1 MSIKTDR
8 EKSLKKFSN
17 INLFERREKN
27 YSAIK
32 KSNHPLKLY
41 HYMKNKK
48 EKVNSEFNQIVY
60 SFYSFQTERNKT
72 SKPSSKII
80 KNNMTATS
88 IFNKTNNN
96 FSDTSFPFYLTQ
108 TEPNKLK
115 INNIKKHNFRSRNN
129 KVISLKK
136 ISPNYNDLIF
146 SRNYQTYT
154 SFNKYKNNKENKESN
169 KEDEIM
175 NLKLTKL
182 RPLYNEDLYNTRL
195 YIDKTRELLLIKY
208 TSSTKNERNIRCEEI
223 RNNKIEIIDD
233 RIKSLQKVK
242 TLYNQNFNDKILEY
256 VRFIFRKKEFE
267 QNVDSDLLKKI
278 FFLKKEISHLMGK
291 IRKLEIE
298 KYNIIHW
305 LFFLIRL
312 KEKKLKLPNY
322 YEKILEANL
331 KRNYNQRRTA
341 KADIRI
347 LNSPSKKN
355 KSNTIIINGK
365 IVFSNNKGQ
374 NLENNFNDIPNEE
387 VSRLLKYRK
396 ELIFE
401 TPEDFMD
408 ELKNIENANIKLFKV
423 NDTLHYDIKDLK
435 EEYNNLK
442 EEKLKSNISDKIK
455 EKQLE
460 LDEIKALYNKRL
472 KIINKYND
480 EKNKKSKNKYKNR
493 KSAFKLNLNDIFRD
507 NKDMSLTDKKRRL
520 YSKVEQLYIT
530 CQQLRMKKNSFS
542 HHYIMLQKGYETKE
556 EEILS
561 KLEYIEVRI
570 CHLLNIFSIYKNPHN
585 PNYELIRKLRNH
597 FTRKRKIEKAELVR
611 KEKEINYLK
620 MIKKINN
627 RNNRFIFLE
636 RRKIAIHNYAGWTH
650 EKNRNK
656 SSNRNKV
663 YLPTFDDFMFDYNKT
678 EKYNLTSDNDLGSF
692 K

>member
-8 EKSLKKFSN
+8 KISLKKFSN
-17 INLFERREKN
+17 ISLFERREKN

-41 HYMKNKK
+41 RYMKNKK
-48 EKVNSEFNQIVY
+48 QKTNSDFNQIVY
-60 SFYSFQTERNKT
+60 SFYSFQTERNKS
-72 SKPSSKII
+72 SKPSSKKF
-80 KNNMTATS
+80 KNNMTSTS

-108 TEPNKLK
+108 TEPTKLK
-115 INNIKKHNFRSRNN
+115 INNMKKQNFRSRNKKVMNLN
-129 KVISLKK
+129 KINT
-136 ISPNYNDLIF
+136 NYNDLIF
-146 SRNYQTYT
+146 SRNYQTYS
-154 SFNKYKNNKENKESN
+154 SFNKLMKNKENMESN

-175 NLKLTKL
+175 NLKLKKL
-182 RPLYNEDLYNTRL
+182 RPLYNEDLYNNRI

-208 TSSTKNERNIRCEEI
+208 TSSTKNERNIRFEEI

-233 RIKSLQKVK
+233 KIKSLKKVK
-242 TLYNQNFNDKILEY
+242 TLYNQHFNDKILEY
-256 VRFIFRKKEFE
+256 VRFIFKKKEFE

-278 FFLKKEISHLMGK
+278 FSLKKEISQLTGK
-291 IRKLEIE
+291 IRKVEIE
-298 KYNIIHW
+298 KHNIIHW

-312 KEKKLKLPNY
+312 KEKKLKLPHY

-331 KRNYNQRRTA
+331 QRNYNQRRTA

-347 LNSPSKKN
+347 FNPPSKKN
-355 KSNTIIINGK
+355 KSNTMINDK
-365 IVFSNNKGQ
+365 LAFNSNKGQ
-374 NLENNFNDIPNEE
+374 NTENNFNDIPKEE
-387 VSRLLKYRK
+387 VSRVLKYRK
-396 ELIFE
+396 ELIYE
-401 TPEDFMD
+401 TPEDFM
-408 ELKNIENANIKLFKV
+408 EEMKNIENENIKLFNV

-435 EEYNNLK
+435 EEYNSLK
-442 EEKLKSNISDKIK
+442 EDQLKSNISDKIK

-460 LDEIKALYNKRL
+460 LDEMKALYNKRL
-472 KIINKYND
+472 KMINKYND
-480 EKNKKSKNKYKNR
+480 EKNKKPKNKYKNR
-493 KSAFKLNLNDIFRD
+493 KLSFNINLNDIFRD
-507 NKDMSLTDKKRRL
+507 DKEMSLTDKKRRL
-520 YSKVEQLYIT
+520 YLKVEQLYIT
-530 CQQLRMKKNSFS
+530 CQQFRMKKNSFS
-542 HHYIMLQKGYETKE
+542 HHYTMLQKGYDTKE
-556 EEILS
+556 EEILAM
-561 KLEYIEVRI
+561 LEYIEVRI

-597 FTRKRKIEKAELVR
+597 YTRKRKIEKAELVR

-636 RRKIAIHNYAGWTH
+636 RRKIAIHNYAGWAY
-650 EKNRNK
+650 EKNKNK

-663 YLPTFDDFMFDYNKT
+663 YLPTFDDFMFDYNRN
-678 EKYNLTSDNDLGSF
+678 EKYNLTSDNAFGSF

>member
-1 MSIKTDR
+1 MSIKNDR
-8 EKSLKKFSN
+8 KISLQKFSN

-48 EKVNSEFNQIVY
+48 ENENSEFNQIVY
-60 SFYSFQTERNKT
+60 SFYSFQTERKKT
-72 SKPSSKII
+72 SKPSSKKI
-80 KNNMTATS
+80 KYNITATS
-88 IFNKTNNN
+88 IFNKTNDN
-96 FSDTSFPFYLTQ
+96 FSDTTFPFYLTQ
-108 TEPNKLK
+108 TEANKLK
-115 INNIKKHNFRSRNN
+115 INNIKLKNYRSRNN
-129 KVISLKK
+129 KVISLNK
-136 ISPNYNDLIF
+136 ITPNYNDLIF
-146 SRNYQTYT
+146 SRNYQTFT
-154 SFNKYKNNKENKESN
+154 NFNKFKNNKGNKESN

-175 NLKLTKL
+175 NLKLKKL
-182 RPLYNEDLYNTRL
+182 RPLYNEDLYNNRI

-208 TSSTKNERNIRCEEI
+208 TSSTKNERNVRCEEI
-223 RNNKIEIIDD
+223 RNNRMEIIDD

-242 TLYNQNFNDKILEY
+242 SLYNQRFNDKILEY
-256 VRFIFRKKEFE
+256 VKFIFKKKEFE
-267 QNVDSDLLKKI
+267 QNVDSELLKKI
-278 FFLKKEISHLMGK
+278 FSLKKEISQLMGK
-291 IRKLEIE
+291 IRKIEIE
-298 KYNIIHW
+298 KFNIINW
-305 LFFLIRL
+305 LFFLIKL
-312 KEKKLKLPNY
+312 KEKKLRLPHY

-341 KADIRI
+341 KADIRNI
-347 LNSPSKKN
+347 NPSSKKG
-355 KSNTIIINGK
+355 KSNTMINGK
-365 IVFSNNKGQ
+365 IVFNNNKGQ
-374 NLENNFNDIPNEE
+374 NLENNFNEIPKEE
-387 VSRLLKYRK
+387 VSRILKYRK

-408 ELKNIENANIKLFKV
+408 EIKDIENHNIKLFSV
-423 NDTLHYDIKDLK
+423 HDTLHYDIKDLK
-435 EEYNNLK
+435 EELNILK
-442 EEKLKSNISDKIK
+442 KEQLKSNISDKIK

-460 LDEIKALYNKRL
+460 LNEIKTLYNKRL
-472 KIINKYND
+472 KMINKYND
-480 EKNKKSKNKYKNR
+480 EKNKKSKNKSKIRQSSFNI
-493 KSAFKLNLNDIFRD
+493 NLNDIFRD
-507 NKDMSLTDKKRRL
+507 DKDMSLTDKKRKL

-542 HHYIMLQKGYETKE
+542 HHYIMLQKGYDTKE
-556 EEILS
+556 EEILK

-627 RNNRFIFLE
+627 RNNRFIYLQ
-636 RRKIAIHNYAGWTH
+636 RRKISMHNYAGWTH
-650 EKNRNK
+650 EKSKNK
-656 SSNRNKV
+656 SSNKNKV
-663 YLPTFDDFMFDYNKT
+663 YLPTFDDFMFDYNRS
-678 EKYNLTSDNDLGSF
+678 EKINLTSDNDFDSF

>member
-1 MSIKTDR
+1 MSIKNDR
-8 EKSLKKFSN
+8 KISLQKFSN

-48 EKVNSEFNQIVY
+48 ENENSEFNQIVY
-60 SFYSFQTERNKT
+60 SFYSFQTERKKT
-72 SKPSSKII
+72 SKPSSKKI
-80 KNNMTATS
+80 KYNITATS
-88 IFNKTNNN
+88 IFNKTNDN
-96 FSDTSFPFYLTQ
+96 FSDTTFPFYLTQ
-108 TEPNKLK
+108 TEANKLK
-115 INNIKKHNFRSRNN
+115 INNIKLKNFRSRNN
-129 KVISLKK
+129 KVISLNK
-136 ISPNYNDLIF
+136 ITPNYNDLIF
-146 SRNYQTYT
+146 SRNYQTFT
-154 SFNKYKNNKENKESN
+154 NFNKFKNNKGNKESN

-175 NLKLTKL
+175 NLKLKKL
-182 RPLYNEDLYNTRL
+182 RPLYNEDLYNNRI

-208 TSSTKNERNIRCEEI
+208 TSSTKNERNVRCEEI
-223 RNNKIEIIDD
+223 RNNRMEIIDD

-242 TLYNQNFNDKILEY
+242 SLYNQRFNDKILEY
-256 VRFIFRKKEFE
+256 VKFIFKKKEFE
-267 QNVDSDLLKKI
+267 QNVDSELLKKI
-278 FFLKKEISHLMGK
+278 FSLKKEISQLMGK
-291 IRKLEIE
+291 IRKIEIE
-298 KYNIIHW
+298 KFNIINW
-305 LFFLIRL
+305 LFFLIKL
-312 KEKKLKLPNY
+312 KEKKLRLPHY

-341 KADIRI
+341 KADIRNI
-347 LNSPSKKN
+347 NPSSKKG
-355 KSNTIIINGK
+355 KSNTMINGK
-365 IVFSNNKGQ
+365 IVFNNNKGQ
-374 NLENNFNDIPNEE
+374 NLENNFNEIPKEE
-387 VSRLLKYRK
+387 VSRILKYRK

-408 ELKNIENANIKLFKV
+408 EIKDIENHNIKLFSV

-435 EEYNNLK
+435 EELNILK
-442 EEKLKSNISDKIK
+442 KEQLKSNISDKIK

-460 LDEIKALYNKRL
+460 LNEIKTLYNKRL
-472 KIINKYND
+472 KMINKYND
-480 EKNKKSKNKYKNR
+480 EKNKKSKNKSKIRQSSFNI
-493 KSAFKLNLNDIFRD
+493 NLNDIFRD
-507 NKDMSLTDKKRRL
+507 DKDMSLTDKKRKL

-542 HHYIMLQKGYETKE
+542 HHYIMLQKGYDTKE
-556 EEILS
+556 EEILK

-627 RNNRFIFLE
+627 RNNRFIYLQ
-636 RRKIAIHNYAGWTH
+636 RRKISMHNYAGWTH
-650 EKNRNK
+650 EKSKNK
-656 SSNRNKV
+656 SSNKNKV
-663 YLPTFDDFMFDYNKT
+663 YLPTFDDFMFDYNRS
-678 EKYNLTSDNDLGSF
+678 EKINLTSDNDFGSF

>member
-1 MSIKTDR
+1 MSIKNDR
-8 EKSLKKFSN
+8 KFSLKKFSN

-32 KSNHPLKLY
+32 KTNHKSKLY
-41 HYMKNKK
+41 HYMSNKK
-48 EKVNSEFNQIVY
+48 ENSNSEFNQIVY

-72 SKPSSKII
+72 SKPSTKTF
-80 KNNMTATS
+80 KYNKTATS

-108 TEPNKLK
+108 TETNKLK
-115 INNIKKHNFRSRNN
+115 INNIKKQNFRSRNN
-129 KVISLKK
+129 KVISLNK

-146 SRNYQTYT
+146 SRNYQTFT
-154 SFNKYKNNKENKESN
+154 NFNKFKNNKGNKESN

-175 NLKLTKL
+175 NLKLKKI
-182 RPLYNEDLYNTRL
+182 RPLYNEDLYNNRI

-223 RNNKIEIIDD
+223 HNNKMEIIDD

-242 TLYNQNFNDKILEY
+242 NLYNQRFNDKILEY
-256 VRFIFRKKEFE
+256 VRFIFKKKEFE

-278 FFLKKEISHLMGK
+278 FSLKKEISQLMGK
-291 IRKLEIE
+291 IRKIEIE

-305 LFFLIRL
+305 LFFLIKL
-312 KEKKLKLPNY
+312 KEKKLRLPHY

-347 LNSPSKKN
+347 VNPPSKRN
-355 KSNTIIINGK
+355 KSNTIINGK
-365 IVFSNNKGQ
+365 LSFNNNKGQ
-374 NLENNFNDIPNEE
+374 NIENNLSDISKEE
-387 VSRLLKYRK
+387 VSRILNYRK

-408 ELKNIENANIKLFKV
+408 EIKNIENDNIKLFNVIDK
-423 NDTLHYDIKDLK
+423 LHYDIKDLK
-435 EEYNNLK
+435 EEYNILK
-442 EEKLKSNISDKIK
+442 EEQIKSNISDKIK

-460 LDEIKALYNKRL
+460 LEEVKALYNKRL
-472 KIINKYND
+472 KIINKYNY
-480 EKNKKSKNKYKNR
+480 EKNKKSKNKYKIRQSSYNI
-493 KSAFKLNLNDIFRD
+493 NLNDIFRD
-507 NKDMSLTDKKRRL
+507 DKDISLTDKKRRL

-542 HHYIMLQKGYETKE
+542 HHYIMLQKGYDTKE
-556 EEILS
+556 EEILK

-636 RRKIAIHNYAGWTH
+636 RRKIAMHNYAGWTH
-650 EKNRNK
+650 EKSKNK

-663 YLPTFDDFMFDYNKT
+663 YLPTFDDFMFDYNRT
-678 EKYNLTSDNDLGSF
+678 EKYNLTSDNDFGSF

>member
-1 MSIKTDR
+1 MSIKNDR
-8 EKSLKKFSN
+8 KISLQKFSN

-48 EKVNSEFNQIVY
+48 ENENSEFNQIVY
-60 SFYSFQTERNKT
+60 SFYSFQTERKKT
-72 SKPSSKII
+72 SKPSSKKI
-80 KNNMTATS
+80 KYNITATS
-88 IFNKTNNN
+88 IFNKTNDN
-96 FSDTSFPFYLTQ
+96 FSDTTFPFYLTQ
-108 TEPNKLK
+108 TEANKLK
-115 INNIKKHNFRSRNN
+115 INNIKLKNFKSRNN
-129 KVISLKK
+129 KVISLNK
-136 ISPNYNDLIF
+136 ITPNYNDLIF
-146 SRNYQTYT
+146 SRNYQTFT
-154 SFNKYKNNKENKESN
+154 NFNKLKNNKGNKESN

-175 NLKLTKL
+175 NLKLKKL
-182 RPLYNEDLYNTRL
+182 RPLYNEDLYNNRI

-208 TSSTKNERNIRCEEI
+208 TSSTKNERNVRCEEI
-223 RNNKIEIIDD
+223 RNNRMEIIDD

-242 TLYNQNFNDKILEY
+242 SLYNQRFNDKILEY
-256 VRFIFRKKEFE
+256 VKFIFKKKEFE
-267 QNVDSDLLKKI
+267 QNVDSELLKKI
-278 FFLKKEISHLMGK
+278 FSLKKEISQLMGK
-291 IRKLEIE
+291 IRKIEIE
-298 KYNIIHW
+298 KFNIINW
-305 LFFLIRL
+305 LFFLIKL
-312 KEKKLKLPNY
+312 KEKKLRLPHY

-341 KADIRI
+341 KADIRNI
-347 LNSPSKKN
+347 NPSSKKG
-355 KSNTIIINGK
+355 KSNTMINGK
-365 IVFSNNKGQ
+365 IVFNNNKGQ
-374 NLENNFNDIPNEE
+374 NLENNFNEIPKEE
-387 VSRLLKYRK
+387 VSRILKYRK

-408 ELKNIENANIKLFKV
+408 EIKDIENHNIKLFSV

-435 EEYNNLK
+435 EELNILK
-442 EEKLKSNISDKIK
+442 KEQLKSNISDKIK

-460 LDEIKALYNKRL
+460 LNEIKTLYNKRL
-472 KIINKYND
+472 KMINKYND
-480 EKNKKSKNKYKNR
+480 EKNKKSKNKSKIRQSSFNI
-493 KSAFKLNLNDIFRD
+493 NLNDIFRD
-507 NKDMSLTDKKRRL
+507 DKDMSLTDKKRKL

-542 HHYIMLQKGYETKE
+542 HHYIMLQKGYDTKE
-556 EEILS
+556 EEILK

-627 RNNRFIFLE
+627 RNNRFIYLQ
-636 RRKIAIHNYAGWTH
+636 RRKISMHNYAGWTH
-650 EKNRNK
+650 EKSKNK
-656 SSNRNKV
+656 SSNKNKV
-663 YLPTFDDFMFDYNKT
+663 YLPTFDDFMFDYNRS
-678 EKYNLTSDNDLGSF
+678 EKINLTSDNDFGSF

>member
-8 EKSLKKFSN
+8 KISLKKFSN
-17 INLFERREKN
+17 ISLFERREKN

-41 HYMKNKK
+41 RYMKNKK
-48 EKVNSEFNQIVY
+48 QKTNSDFNQIVY
-60 SFYSFQTERNKT
+60 SFYSFQTERNKS
-72 SKPSSKII
+72 SKPSSKKF
-80 KNNMTATS
+80 KNNMTSTS

-108 TEPNKLK
+108 TEPTKLK
-115 INNIKKHNFRSRNN
+115 INNMKKQNFRSRNKKVMNLN
-129 KVISLKK
+129 KINT
-136 ISPNYNDLIF
+136 NYNDLIF
-146 SRNYQTYT
+146 SRNYQTYS
-154 SFNKYKNNKENKESN
+154 SFNKLMKNKENMESN

-175 NLKLTKL
+175 NLKLKKL
-182 RPLYNEDLYNTRL
+182 RPLYNEDLYNNRI

-233 RIKSLQKVK
+233 KIKSLKKVK
-242 TLYNQNFNDKILEY
+242 TLYNQHFNDKILEY
-256 VRFIFRKKEFE
+256 VRFIFKKKEFE

-278 FFLKKEISHLMGK
+278 FSLKKEISQLTGK
-291 IRKLEIE
+291 IRKVEIE
-298 KYNIIHW
+298 KHNIIHW

-312 KEKKLKLPNY
+312 KEKKLKLPHY

-331 KRNYNQRRTA
+331 QRNYNQRRTA

-347 LNSPSKKN
+347 FNPPSKKN
-355 KSNTIIINGK
+355 KSNTMINDK
-365 IVFSNNKGQ
+365 LAFNSNKGQ
-374 NLENNFNDIPNEE
+374 NTENNFNDIPKEE
-387 VSRLLKYRK
+387 VSRVLKYRK
-396 ELIFE
+396 ELIYE
-401 TPEDFMD
+401 TPEDFM
-408 ELKNIENANIKLFKV
+408 EEMKNIENENIKLFNV

-435 EEYNNLK
+435 EEYNSLK
-442 EEKLKSNISDKIK
+442 EDQLKSNISDKIK

-460 LDEIKALYNKRL
+460 LDEMKALYNKRL
-472 KIINKYND
+472 KMINKYND
-480 EKNKKSKNKYKNR
+480 EKNKKPKNKYKNR
-493 KSAFKLNLNDIFRD
+493 KLSFNINLNDIFRD
-507 NKDMSLTDKKRRL
+507 DKEMSLTDKKRRL
-520 YSKVEQLYIT
+520 YLKVEQLYIT
-530 CQQLRMKKNSFS
+530 CQQFRMKKNSFS
-542 HHYIMLQKGYETKE
+542 HHYTMLQKGYDTKE
-556 EEILS
+556 EEILAM
-561 KLEYIEVRI
+561 LEYIEVRI

-597 FTRKRKIEKAELVR
+597 YTRKRKIEKAELVR

-636 RRKIAIHNYAGWTH
+636 RRKIAIHNYAGWAY
-650 EKNRNK
+650 EKNKNK

-663 YLPTFDDFMFDYNKT
+663 YLPTFDDFMFDYNRN
-678 EKYNLTSDNDLGSF
+678 EKYNLTSDNAFGSF

>member
-1 MSIKTDR
+1 MSIKNDR
-8 EKSLKKFSN
+8 KISLQKFSN

-48 EKVNSEFNQIVY
+48 ENENSEFNQIVY
-60 SFYSFQTERNKT
+60 SFYSFQTERKKT
-72 SKPSSKII
+72 SKPSSKKI
-80 KNNMTATS
+80 KYNITATS
-88 IFNKTNNN
+88 IFNKTNDN
-96 FSDTSFPFYLTQ
+96 FSDTTFPFYLTQ
-108 TEPNKLK
+108 TEANKLK
-115 INNIKKHNFRSRNN
+115 IKNIKLKNFKSRNN
-129 KVISLKK
+129 KVISLNK
-136 ISPNYNDLIF
+136 ITPNYNDLIF
-146 SRNYQTYT
+146 SRNYQTFT
-154 SFNKYKNNKENKESN
+154 NFNKFKNNKGNKESN

-175 NLKLTKL
+175 NLKLKKL
-182 RPLYNEDLYNTRL
+182 RPLYNEDLYNNRI

-208 TSSTKNERNIRCEEI
+208 TSSTKNERNVRCEEI
-223 RNNKIEIIDD
+223 RNNRMEIIDD

-242 TLYNQNFNDKILEY
+242 SLYNQRFNDKILEY
-256 VRFIFRKKEFE
+256 VKFIFKKKEFE
-267 QNVDSDLLKKI
+267 QNVDSELLKKI
-278 FFLKKEISHLMGK
+278 FSLKKEISQLMGK
-291 IRKLEIE
+291 IRKIEIE
-298 KYNIIHW
+298 KFNIINW
-305 LFFLIRL
+305 LFFLIKL
-312 KEKKLKLPNY
+312 KEKKLRLPHY

-341 KADIRI
+341 KADIRNI
-347 LNSPSKKN
+347 NPSSKKG
-355 KSNTIIINGK
+355 KSNTMINGK
-365 IVFSNNKGQ
+365 IVFNNNKGQ
-374 NLENNFNDIPNEE
+374 NLENNFNEIPKEE
-387 VSRLLKYRK
+387 VSRILKYRK

-408 ELKNIENANIKLFKV
+408 EIKDIENHNIKLFSV

-435 EEYNNLK
+435 EEYNILK
-442 EEKLKSNISDKIK
+442 KEQLKSNISDKIK

-460 LDEIKALYNKRL
+460 LNEIKTLYNKRL
-472 KIINKYND
+472 KMINKYND
-480 EKNKKSKNKYKNR
+480 EKNKKSKNKSKIRQSSFNI
-493 KSAFKLNLNDIFRD
+493 NLNDIFRD
-507 NKDMSLTDKKRRL
+507 DKDMSLTDKKRKL

-542 HHYIMLQKGYETKE
+542 HHYIMLQKGYDTKE
-556 EEILS
+556 EEILK

-627 RNNRFIFLE
+627 RNNRFIYLQ
-636 RRKIAIHNYAGWTH
+636 RRKISMHNYAGWTH
-650 EKNRNK
+650 EKSKNK
-656 SSNRNKV
+656 SSNKNKV
-663 YLPTFDDFMFDYNKT
+663 YLPTFDDFMFDYNRS
-678 EKYNLTSDNDLGSF
+678 EKINLTSDNDFGSF

>member
-1 MSIKTDR
+1 MSIKNDR
-8 EKSLKKFSN
+8 KISLQKFSN

-48 EKVNSEFNQIVY
+48 ENKNSEFNQIVY
-60 SFYSFQTERNKT
+60 SFYSFQTERKKT
-72 SKPSSKII
+72 SKPSSKKI
-80 KNNMTATS
+80 KYNITATS
-88 IFNKTNNN
+88 IFNKTNDN
-96 FSDTSFPFYLTQ
+96 FSDTTFPFYLTQ
-108 TEPNKLK
+108 TETNKLK
-115 INNIKKHNFRSRNN
+115 INNIKLKNFRSRNN
-129 KVISLKK
+129 KVISLNK
-136 ISPNYNDLIF
+136 ITPNYNDLIF
-146 SRNYQTYT
+146 SRNYQTFT
-154 SFNKYKNNKENKESN
+154 NFNKFKNNKGNKESN

-175 NLKLTKL
+175 NLKLKKL
-182 RPLYNEDLYNTRL
+182 RPLYNEDLYNNRI

-208 TSSTKNERNIRCEEI
+208 TSSTKNERNVRCEEI
-223 RNNKIEIIDD
+223 RNNRMEIIDD

-242 TLYNQNFNDKILEY
+242 SLYNQRFNDKILEY
-256 VRFIFRKKEFE
+256 VKFIFKKKEFE
-267 QNVDSDLLKKI
+267 QNVDSELLKKI
-278 FFLKKEISHLMGK
+278 FSLKKEISQLMGK
-291 IRKLEIE
+291 IRKIEIE
-298 KYNIIHW
+298 KFNIINW
-305 LFFLIRL
+305 LFFLIKL
-312 KEKKLKLPNY
+312 KEKKLRLPHY

-341 KADIRI
+341 KADIRNI
-347 LNSPSKKN
+347 NPSSKKG
-355 KSNTIIINGK
+355 KSNTMINGK
-365 IVFSNNKGQ
+365 IVFNNNKGQ
-374 NLENNFNDIPNEE
+374 NLENNFNEIPKEE
-387 VSRLLKYRK
+387 VSRILKYRK

-408 ELKNIENANIKLFKV
+408 EIKDIENHNIKLFSV

-435 EEYNNLK
+435 EELNILK
-442 EEKLKSNISDKIK
+442 KEQLKSNISDKIK

-460 LDEIKALYNKRL
+460 LNEIKTLYNKRL
-472 KIINKYND
+472 KMINKYND
-480 EKNKKSKNKYKNR
+480 EKNKKSKNKSKIRQSSFNI
-493 KSAFKLNLNDIFRD
+493 NLNDIFRD
-507 NKDMSLTDKKRRL
+507 DKDMSLTDKKRKL

-542 HHYIMLQKGYETKE
+542 HHYIMLQKGYDTKE
-556 EEILS
+556 EEILK

-627 RNNRFIFLE
+627 RNNRFIYLQ
-636 RRKIAIHNYAGWTH
+636 RRKISMHNYAGWTY
-650 EKNRNK
+650 EKSKNK
-656 SSNRNKV
+656 SSNKNKI
-663 YLPTFDDFMFDYNKT
+663 YLPTFDDFMFDYNRS
-678 EKYNLTSDNDLGSF
+678 EKINLTSDNDFGSF